1 MENNVQVF
9 NNEEFG
15 QVRTTMVEGEPWFVA
30 MDVCK
35 ALEIDATATRR
46 LDDDEK
52 APLRLTQTSLNGTIQ
67 DREVT
72 IINEP
77 GLYSLVLGSRK
88 PEAKK
93 FKRWITHDVIPSIR
107 KYGIYAT
114 EDLTDKAINDPDWMI
129 ELLTNYKREREERKR
144 IESESNNRLAQ
155 IQEMQPKVD
164 YCDQILSCPDAIPI
178 SVIAKD
184 YGKTA
189 QWFNKKLDELGI
201 QHKIGG
207 TWLLNKPYADK
218 GYTKTQ
224 TFTYKDEFE
233 ENRVNVLTKWTQKGR
248 MFLYEALRD
257 ANILPLCETE
267 YSV

>member
-1 MENNVQVF
+1 MENKIQIF

-15 QVRTTMVEGEPWFVA
+15 QARTIDDGGKPLFCGADVA
-30 MDVCK
+30 K
-35 ALEIDATATRR
+35 ALGYTRPNDAVNDHCRSTLKRRIPHPQSKDKEIEVSFITEGDVYR
-46 LDDDEK
+46 LIMKSKLPSAERFESWVMDD
-52 APLRLTQTSLNGTIQ
+52 
-67 DREVT
+67 
-72 IINEP
+72 
-77 GLYSLVLGSRK
+77 VL
-88 PEAKK
+88 
-93 FKRWITHDVIPSIR
+93 PSIR
-107 KYGIYAT
+107 KHGIYAT

-129 ELLTNYKREREERKR
+129 ELLTSYKKERKR
-144 IESESNNRLAQ
+144 IESESNNR
-155 IQEMQPKVD
+155 
-164 YCDQILSCPDAIPI
+164 SCPNAIPV

-207 TWLLNKPYADK
+207 TWLLNKLYADN

-224 TFTYKDEFE
+224 TLTYKDEFE
-233 ENRVNVLTKWTQKGR
+233 ENKVNVLTKWAQKGR

-267 YSV
+267 YSI

>member
-1 MENNVQVF
+1 MENKIQVF
-9 NNEEFG
+9 NSEEFG
-15 QVRTTMVEGEPWFVA
+15 SVRTVMDDGVVLFCANDVA
-30 MDVCK
+30 K
-35 ALEIDATATRR
+35 ALGYTNPRKAVGDHCRGVTKRDTPTSSGVQSVSFIPEGDVYR
-46 LDDDEK
+46 LIMRSKLPSAERFESWVMDD
-52 APLRLTQTSLNGTIQ
+52 
-67 DREVT
+67 
-72 IINEP
+72 
-77 GLYSLVLGSRK
+77 VL
-88 PEAKK
+88 
-93 FKRWITHDVIPSIR
+93 PSIR
-107 KYGIYAT
+107 KHGIYAT

-144 IESESNNRLAQ
+144 IEAESSNRLAQ

-248 MFLYEALRD
+248 MFLYETLRD
-257 ANILPLCETE
+257 ANILPLCKTE
-267 YSV
+267 YSI